1 MKTCIVDMFS
11 LRQGRGFIVICENGD
26 LHEISCDDKSA
37 SNCKS
42 KCENLLDE
50 LDQFI
55 NSNDQIKKVK

>member
-1 MKTCIVDMFS
+1 M
-11 LRQGRGFIVICENGD
+11 ICENGD